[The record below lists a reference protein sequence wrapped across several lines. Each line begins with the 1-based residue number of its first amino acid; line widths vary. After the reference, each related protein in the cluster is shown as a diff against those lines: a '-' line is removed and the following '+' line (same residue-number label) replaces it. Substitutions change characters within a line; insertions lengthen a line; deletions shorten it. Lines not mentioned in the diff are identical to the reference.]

1 MIAIELALTLP
12 ISSALFETVGRTV
25 GGAGLL
31 SESPV
36 FPTPIASL
44 MQSINSFYVIFSIA
58 SFITT
63 WVATALLLRHYSLR
77 LGKLKYWIVVSLPLV
92 YFLLQFVAFIL
103 HSYVSFLSNN
113 PISYNILITLLFTL
127 SKPVR
132 RILFGIAFWVM
143 AKNIPSQNVVKDYL
157 IISGYGL
164 LLLFLSD
171 QALTL
176 IAIPYPPFGLVTI
189 SIIGL
194 SCYLIVVGIYSSA
207 ISVAARFGSASVN

>member
-1 MIAIELALTLP
+1 
-12 ISSALFETVGRTV
+12 
-25 GGAGLL
+25 
-31 SESPV
+31 
-36 FPTPIASL
+36 

-127 SKPVR
+127 SEPVGR
-132 RILFGIAFWVM
+132 HFIWNCFLGHGKKHTITECCE
-143 AKNIPSQNVVKDYL
+143 
-157 IISGYGL
+157 G
-164 LLLFLSD
+164 LSD
-171 QALTL
+171 YFWIWAS
-176 IAIPYPPFGLVTI
+176 P
-189 SIIGL
+189 
-194 SCYLIVVGIYSSA
+194 A
-207 ISVAARFGSASVN
+207 ISFGSSIDVNCNSLPTIRTCYDINYWLVMLFDSCRNLFFCNFCTADSDMRRSIRDLAMHDSKLLDSIGTAQMENEIQTKVADVSETKPGGYR